1 MPLEC
6 YTLCLEEDCSLI
18 WKKINTG
25 VKSLLY
31 VYMLSHEYI
40 LMLFVAEWKEVK
52 KNNCGFHLPGIS
64 TSGMA
69 DKVIQS
75 NYNIK
80 NNYEKWKNKLKN
92 ICLEALWANKV
103 VKNLS
108 QDLDE
113 KGNLEG

>member
-40 LMLFVAEWKEVK
+40 LLLFVAEWKEVK

-80 NNYEKWKNKLKN
+80 NNYEKWKNKLK
-92 ICLEALWANKV
+92 ISAWKHCELTRWWRIW
-103 VKNLS
+103 VKIWMKK
-108 QDLDE
+108 E
-113 KGNLEG
+113 I